1 MINEDIKNKIKEH
14 LEDYLQET
22 GRNTR
27 GLFNCLNP
35 SHEDKNP
42 SMSYNPKK
50 KEVHCFS
57 CNTNYDLIS
66 LYALDNGFL
75 DDKDYF
81 IRSCKELAQK
91 YNISVPVYQSATR
104 GTSETPTTTKED
116 FTRYYNKCKKAIG
129 KTDYLLKRGISEEL
143 QQKYNI
149 GYDEKE
155 KRVIFPLSKNS
166 YVARSTEQNPYIK
179 HFKPKGSTNVIFN
192 DHYLKDSQF
201 NSVVWVNESII
212 DALSLEAINE
222 DIKAISLNSTNNAR
236 QLIQEAKDNNFKGV
250 FILALDTDTTG
261 ISASNELKEELE
273 AIGIKSYIFNS
284 NSDRYNLNTTF
295 KDIIIKDNLEE
306 EENHY
311 IDEEI
316 KSNGEEWG
324 KNRDS
329 YLRFRIL
336 GDLSEEYKNKIRE
349 KNIINKIDDIIKEE
363 LGDIEKT
370 DKTQFNFKYDDIIK
384 EQITII
390 NKDINE
396 YYLSDENKLK
406 SNVDYFN
413 NTIKDMLEQQAL
425 KVYEKENVLN
435 YLDEFNDYINDQD
448 KHKPVSTGIL
458 SLDKALDGGFYKK
471 NLVILG
477 AISSLGKTTLALQVA
492 DNMARSGND
501 VLIFS
506 LEMAKE
512 ELIAKSLSR
521 LSFLKA
527 YDHHYTA
534 LALSTRD
541 VMTGKGLISE
551 NTPSNQRQQFYS
563 EAVQDYKDNLA
574 SHIYIT
580 ECNDTLDI
588 SIKTIDEKIK
598 RHIAITNKKPFVVID
613 YLQIIQDTDKYIND
627 KQKIDKVL
635 SNLKRIAREND
646 IIIFLIS
653 SLNRGAY
660 TQEISLDSFKDSGNI
675 EYTADILLGLQL
687 QTDTNINN
695 EENSKKVKEQINKG
709 QQKEDRE
716 LTLKVLK
723 NRNGRITDIKGII
736 FHARYNYMDFKNADD
751 NTSLY

>member
-295 KDIIIKDNLEE
+295 KDIIVKDNLEE

-370 DKTQFNFKYDDIIK
+370 DKTQFNFKYDDVIK

-396 YYLSDENKLK
+396 YYLSDKNKLK

-541 VMTGKGLISE
+541 VMTGKGLISD

-613 YLQIIQDTDKYIND
+613 YLQIIQDTDKYVND

-736 FHARYNYMDFKNADD
+736 FHARYNYMDFKKADD
-751 NTSLY
+751 STSLY

>member
-1 MINEDIKNKIKEH
+1 MINEDIKQKIKEH
-14 LEDYLQET
+14 LEDYLTET

-35 SHEDKNP
+35 SHDDKNP

-261 ISASNELKEELE
+261 INASNELKEELE
-273 AIGIKSYIFNS
+273 AIGIKSFIFNS
-284 NSDRYNLNTTF
+284 SSDQYNINTTF
-295 KDIIIKDNLEE
+295 KDIITKDNLIE

-370 DKTQFNFKYDDIIK
+370 DKTQFNFKYDDVIK

-413 NTIKDMLEQQAL
+413 NAIKEMLEQQAL